1 MEYETQNRHYAHV
14 DCPGH
19 ADYVKV
25 SRCHIVMVFFK
36 VLAFSFLRVILS
48 FFFHRF
54 FCRSASQSLLM
65 YKDLI

>member
-25 SRCHIVMVFFK
+25 SLCQIVMVFFK
-36 VLAFSFLRVILS
+36 VLAFLFYGLLCHL
-48 FFFHRF
+48 FFTD
-54 FCRSASQSLLM
+54 FCVGQLL
-65 YKDLI
+65 KAC

>member
-25 SRCHIVMVFFK
+25 SLCHIVMVFFK
-36 VLAFSFLRVILS
+36 VLAFSFLWVTLS
-48 FFFHRF
+48 FVFTDVFVG
-54 FCRSASQSLLM
+54 QLL
-65 YKDLI
+65 KAC